1 MMTRNAGTRFINKE
15 KIKDKDMMIT
25 KNYIAKGEGAN
36 RFEKIPVQIYETA
49 DEAVKAVARE
59 IVDLVQTKA
68 ASSEKC
74 VLGLATGVSPIKLYQ
89 ELVRLHREE
98 GVSFRNVVTFNLDE
112 YLPMPKESEQS
123 YHYFMHHHLF
133 DHIDIDPKNIHIP
146 DGTLEGDEIDKFCRD
161 YEKAIDAAGG
171 IDLQI
176 LGIGRTGHIGFN
188 EPSDSFAK
196 ETHCVD
202 LTENTIQANARFFSF
217 IEEVPTQAYT
227 TGIKNIMQ
235 ARHILLIASGEAKAD
250 TLYEAVYGPITPH
263 VPASILQLHDEVS
276 VVADEAALS
285 RIIKEG
291 LI

>member
-133 DHIDIDPKNIHIP
+133 DHIYIDPKNIHIP
-146 DGTLEGDEIDKFCRD
+146 D
-161 YEKAIDAAGG
+161 
-171 IDLQI
+171 
-176 LGIGRTGHIGFN
+176 
-188 EPSDSFAK
+188 
-196 ETHCVD
+196 
-202 LTENTIQANARFFSF
+202 
-217 IEEVPTQAYT
+217 
-227 TGIKNIMQ
+227 
-235 ARHILLIASGEAKAD
+235 
-250 TLYEAVYGPITPH
+250 
-263 VPASILQLHDEVS
+263 
-276 VVADEAALS
+276 
-285 RIIKEG
+285 
-291 LI
+291 